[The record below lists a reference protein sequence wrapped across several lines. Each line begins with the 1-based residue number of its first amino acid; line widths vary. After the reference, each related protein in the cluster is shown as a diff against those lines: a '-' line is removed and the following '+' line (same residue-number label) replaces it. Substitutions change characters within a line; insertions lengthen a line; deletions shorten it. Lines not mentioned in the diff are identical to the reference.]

1 MKERNVKVRDVK
13 ERNTKVHGTKE
24 RNVKEKEEKEKLLQW
39 HSAFYA
45 GIQIELSEE
54 ADKLEFEREHNLGTK
69 PMLIDV
75 LVIKK
80 HSEDKIKKNIGN
92 IFRRDFEGS
101 DVIGTGKKLR
111 IVY

>member
-1 MKERNVKVRDVK
+1 
-13 ERNTKVHGTKE
+13 
-24 RNVKEKEEKEKLLQW
+24 
-39 HSAFYA
+39 
-45 GIQIELSEE
+45 
-54 ADKLEFEREHNLGTK
+54 
-69 PMLIDV
+69 MLIDV